1 VAIHRVFSD
10 EVITD
15 DVRTLSIGGEQA
27 HHAARVKRVERGD
40 TVEVLDGHGVIARC
54 LVSEVAKVRG
64 EMVLTL
70 TVEQLRRCAPP
81 VPHVSV
87 ASATPKADRASWMVE
102 QLAQVGCAAWS
113 PLETKL
119 GVVDPREGKI
129 DRFHRVAAES
139 SKQCG
144 RPWIMDI
151 GEKLTLARC
160 LRGGDNTQVVM
171 ADASGR
177 EISQVSAEQ
186 GQRLAGGIRFLVLV
200 GPEGGWMPEELAA
213 AGVAGVPVLRVGEH
227 IMRIETAAVAAVV
240 ALMTVAPRTAK

>member
-1 VAIHRVFSD
+1 M
-10 EVITD
+10 
-15 DVRTLSIGGEQA
+15 
-27 HHAARVKRVERGD
+27 
-40 TVEVLDGHGVIARC
+40 
-54 LVSEVAKVRG
+54 RG
-64 EMVLTL
+64 EMVLL
-70 TVEQLRRCAPP
+70 LSVEQMRRCAPP
-81 VPHVSV
+81 LPHVSV

-129 DRFHRVAAES
+129 DRFHRIAAES

-151 GEKLTLARC
+151 GEKVSLAGC
-160 LRGGDNTQVVM
+160 LRFGAGVQVVM

-177 EISQVSAEQ
+177 EVSQLAS
-186 GQRLAGGIRFLVLV
+186 GLGPRLAGGVKFLVLV
-200 GPEGGWMPEELAA
+200 GPEGGWMPEELSAA
-213 AGVAGVPVLRVGEH
+213 AAAGVPVLRVGEH

-240 ALMTVAPRTAK
+240 ALMTVAPRMAT